1 MSISNFSGHMQS
13 IKLNFSATVLT
24 LGLRRLEIVFIFTG
38 LVLQILFQTQFALSY
53 QCEIY
58 HRHKRNVTK
67 SVPYIFSRKPVTIA
81 AI

>member
-38 LVLQILFQTQFALSY
+38 LVLQILLLY
-53 QCEIY
+53 RI
-58 HRHKRNVTK
+58 
-67 SVPYIFSRKPVTIA
+67 SVKFTTDINETSQNQYIIFFPENLLP
-81 AI
+81 